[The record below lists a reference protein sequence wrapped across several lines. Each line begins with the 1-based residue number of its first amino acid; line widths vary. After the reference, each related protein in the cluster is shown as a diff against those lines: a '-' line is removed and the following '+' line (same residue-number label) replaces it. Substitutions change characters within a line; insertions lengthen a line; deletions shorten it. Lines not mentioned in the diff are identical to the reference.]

1 MSPQS
6 HKARVRN
13 GRLVL
18 DEPSDLPEGT
28 EVVLVSPDS
37 WDDLTDEERERLH
50 KALAQSEEDLRQG
63 RVRSAD
69 RILDELRGSK
79 K

>member
-1 MSPQS
+1 MTPQS
-6 HKARVRN
+6 HKAQVRN

-18 DEPSDLPEGT
+18 DDPSDLPEGT
-28 EVVLVSPDS
+28 EVVLVSLDS

-63 RVRSAD
+63 RVRSAEK
-69 RILDELRGSK
+69 ILDELRDSK
-79 K
+79 R